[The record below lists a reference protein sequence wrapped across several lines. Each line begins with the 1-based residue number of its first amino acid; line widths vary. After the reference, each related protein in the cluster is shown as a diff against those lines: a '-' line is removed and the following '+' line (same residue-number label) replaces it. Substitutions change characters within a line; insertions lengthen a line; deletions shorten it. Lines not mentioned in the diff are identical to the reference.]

1 MNVGGIPRSLMWRDL
16 RAVSREL
23 AEELAPAA
31 ELWLVIN
38 KGADPVKITLYT
50 SRWFR
55 PNLMIGMTPKPIHGV
70 CFLGARRRA
79 YLRLCS

>member
-38 KGADPVKITLYT
+38 KGADPVKITLYILKVV
-50 SRWFR
+50 SSEPHDRDD
-55 PNLMIGMTPKPIHGV
+55 
-70 CFLGARRRA
+70 
-79 YLRLCS
+79 S